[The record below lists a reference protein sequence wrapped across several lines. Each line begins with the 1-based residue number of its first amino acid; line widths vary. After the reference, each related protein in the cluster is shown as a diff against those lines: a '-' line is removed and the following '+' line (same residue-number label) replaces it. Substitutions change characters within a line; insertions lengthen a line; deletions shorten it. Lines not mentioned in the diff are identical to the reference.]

1 MQKSQIISIA
11 IISVLIYVT
20 GLNTFDFL
28 AHLGEWVLAKKEVVN
43 INYYMLIFGW
53 IAIIV
58 MVEIM
63 LLFQKMV
70 LKNPNYRR
78 NLSIV
83 LLIWLGTY
91 LLYLYIES
99 AFGREITIY
108 FFDKIQDRT
117 AYLTGK
123 SLLKMLAPVL
133 LLVYF
138 GFKIS
143 LPLKNKELK

>member
-1 MQKSQIISIA
+1 MSKNQIISIA
-11 IISVLIYVT
+11 LITVLIYET

-28 AHLGEWVLAKKEVVN
+28 ARLAEWILMKNEVVN
-43 INYYMLIFGW
+43 NRYYMLIFGW

-63 LLFQKMV
+63 LLFQKFV
-70 LKNPNYRR
+70 LKSTNYHR

-91 LLYLYIES
+91 LLYLYVES

-117 AYLTGK
+117 GYLTAK

-143 LPLKNKELK
+143 LPLKKKN